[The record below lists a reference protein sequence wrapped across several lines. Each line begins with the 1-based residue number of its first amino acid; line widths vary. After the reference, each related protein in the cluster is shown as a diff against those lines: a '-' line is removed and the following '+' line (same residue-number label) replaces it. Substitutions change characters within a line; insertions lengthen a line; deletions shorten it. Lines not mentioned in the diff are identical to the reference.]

1 MSGINFPSFP
11 SFATNPA
18 VQKAI
23 MAVPNLVKLGWRLMM
38 DPRVPVKHRAVVA
51 GALGYAL
58 SPIDL
63 IPDFIPF
70 FGQADD
76 LLVLAL
82 ALNHLFSAA
91 GETIVR
97 EHWDGTG
104 DVLEIVQ
111 GVVEWAAGLVP
122 WPVRRAVKRFL
133 SSD

>member
-1 MSGINFPSFP
+1 MTETSLS
-11 SFATNPA
+11 SFASNPA
-18 VQKAI
+18 VQKALGLI
-23 MAVPNLVKLGWRLMM
+23 PNLAKLGWRLMK

-51 GALGYAL
+51 GALGYAV
-58 SPIDL
+58 SPIDI

-70 FGQADD
+70 LGQADD

-104 DVLEIVQ
+104 DVLEIVE

-133 SSD
+133 ASD

>member
-1 MSGINFPSFP
+1 MSETSLS
-11 SFATNPA
+11 SFASNP
-18 VQKAI
+18 VVRKAI
-23 MAVPNLVKLGWRLMM
+23 TAVPNMIKLGWRLMT
-38 DPRVPVKHRAVVA
+38 DPRVPVKHRAMMA
-51 GALGYAL
+51 AALGYAA

-70 FGQADD
+70 LGQADD

-82 ALNHLFSAA
+82 ALNHLFNAA

-104 DVLEIVQ
+104 DVLEIVR

-122 WPVRRAVKRFL
+122 WPIRRAVKRFL
-133 SSD
+133 AAD

>member
-1 MSGINFPSFP
+1 MSETSLS
-11 SFATNPA
+11 SFASNPA
-18 VQKAI
+18 VQKALNL
-23 MAVPNLVKLGWRLMM
+23 VPNLGKLGWRLMK
-38 DPRVPVKHRAVVA
+38 DPRVPVKHRAMVA
-51 GALGYAL
+51 GALGYAV

-70 FGQADD
+70 LGQADD

-82 ALNHLFSAA
+82 ALNHLFNAA

-111 GVVEWAAGLVP
+111 GVIEWAAGLVP

-133 SSD
+133 ASD